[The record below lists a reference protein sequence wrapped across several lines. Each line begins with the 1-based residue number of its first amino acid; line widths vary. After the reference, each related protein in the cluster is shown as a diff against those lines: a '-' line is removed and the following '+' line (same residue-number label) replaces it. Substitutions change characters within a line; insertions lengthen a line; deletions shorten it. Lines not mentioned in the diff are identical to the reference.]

1 MRLAPLPKL
10 YKGFNVNFQ
19 KWLTTNYSH
28 NELADI
34 ANHGCQGGVS
44 GMIYHTECNKLYG
57 EFCGDI
63 HSIMGE
69 YCDATGEAFPQYVAK
84 ELNDFNGFAC
94 SALWF
99 AAEWVAQEIT
109 QGEYVNEDEVSA
121 QDQDFEE
128 EEYPTDESRSY
139 GPRIASA
146 YNR

>member
-44 GMIYHTECNKLYG
+44 GMIYYTECKKLYG

-69 YCDATGEAFPQYVAK
+69 YCDATGEEFPHYVAK
-84 ELNDFNGFAC
+84 ELHNFDGFAC
-94 SALWF
+94 AALWF
-99 AAEWVAQEIT
+99 AAEWIAHEIT

>member
-44 GMIYHTECNKLYG
+44 GMIYYTECKKLYG